1 MVSVASTSC
10 GFFDGVCIICEE
22 TLDDS
27 ITKQYGRRAQD
38 TLIRCSKIYG
48 DDVADNIEKCLN
60 VSDKESK
67 IHIHER
73 CYTEYTHKRN
83 VTAINRPLSLPRK
96 RDFDRQFQN
105 SISKKNVY
113 FVEKMQMF
121 RQRKRKLQI
130 KEIYKLY
137 DPFAHKIPL

>member
-22 TLDDS
+22 TLDDG

-60 VSDKESK
+60 VIDKESK
-67 IHIHER
+67 IHIQ
-73 CYTEYTHKRN
+73 
-83 VTAINRPLSLPRK
+83 L
-96 RDFDRQFQN
+96 
-105 SISKKNVY
+105 
-113 FVEKMQMF
+113 
-121 RQRKRKLQI
+121 
-130 KEIYKLY
+130 
-137 DPFAHKIPL
+137 